1 MDVVAFTASITVES
15 SQIFQQHSNQAT
27 EVQKLF
33 AKGLETHE

>member
-1 MDVVAFTASITVES
+1 MVAFTVSIIVDN

-33 AKGLETHE
+33 AKG